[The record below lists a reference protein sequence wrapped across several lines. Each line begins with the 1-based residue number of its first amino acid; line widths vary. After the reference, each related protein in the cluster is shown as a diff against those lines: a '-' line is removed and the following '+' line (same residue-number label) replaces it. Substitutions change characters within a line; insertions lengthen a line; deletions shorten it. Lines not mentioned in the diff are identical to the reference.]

1 MRSVV
6 VLVMMVCLKASVM
19 AVPLVQN
26 GDFSVSD
33 GGSGAAGWT
42 GGIRNIGSTG
52 NTGGPGILILNT
64 SFPGAGSSSQTGDT
78 TAGQA
83 YLLQLFYFNL
93 NNIPIVSWNGSV
105 LTPFETFISTTNA
118 NYTGLR
124 FSVVGTGLD
133 TITFTG
139 VPLQTGIDDVSL
151 TAVPELGSDLPWG
164 LIAGMLL
171 VTGRRR
177 KRNA

>member
-6 VLVMMVCLKASVM
+6 VLVMTVCLKVSVM

-26 GDFSVSD
+26 GDFAVSN

-42 GGIRNIGSTG
+42 GGLRNVGSTG
-52 NTGGPGILILNT
+52 NTGGAGILILNT
-64 SFPGAGSSSQTGDT
+64 SLPGAGSSFQTGDT

-83 YLLQLFYFNL
+83 YLLQLFYFIPDNV
-93 NNIPIVSWNGSV
+93 PIVSWNGSV
-105 LTPFETFISTTNA
+105 LTPFQTFTSTTNA
-118 NYTGLR
+118 NYRGLR
-124 FSVVGTGLD
+124 FSVVGTGID

-151 TAVPELGSDLPWG
+151 TAVPELGSDLPCG

-171 VTGRRR
+171 VTSRRR